1 MSEEEEDSLL
11 DLSKLRTALDSA
23 TIEWERHVLERLVLR
38 QIPREAVIHALRSG
52 ECIEDYPHGRPF
64 PSALFLGWFGR
75 APLHVVAALDE
86 RIPKV
91 FIITAYEPDIE
102 HFEPDFKTRRKR

>member
-1 MSEEEEDSLL
+1 MSEEEDDSLL

-38 QIPREAVIHALRSG
+38 QIPREAVIQALRSG
-52 ECIEDYPHGRPF
+52 ECIEDYAHNRPF
-64 PSALFLGWFGR
+64 PSALFLGWFGGV
-75 APLHVVAALDE
+75 PLHVVAALDE
-86 RIPKV
+86 ITPKV
-91 FIITAYEPDIE
+91 FIITAYEPDLE